1 MSTAWHAHIER
12 RDFGDILS
20 PGGLSR
26 IALRPIG
33 RLDALLAESP
43 ANDAVIAVWARD
55 PRGNARLP
63 ELLICGNDAQ
73 ADWAAW
79 ITTFAAGM
87 RPFSAHMRL
96 VPVCDLRTL
105 LEAPRYPEF
114 DRVAWPIAGLVL
126 GEVLAAYRLQDDALQ
141 TISAAA
147 CASTLSFAM
156 FRTAI
161 LGGNL
166 DTFRELQKAWE
177 FVRSTSSQR
186 PRRLDSER
194 VARVCMT
201 VIRSL
206 GMTHSSDQPEANS
219 DILLSACR
227 EFVQTGG
234 RVPLAL
240 GTFPGFDT
248 AREAMRG
255 TREDRVVACEKFLG
269 GAAADSGTDADLL
282 AFASGYLA
290 SLIAPGTMC
299 HAGVLE
305 PVLHTSATALLWYGF
320 CAGWTGVGPRTVGSD
335 IGETAPDLPA
345 SARRI
350 IRDLGRDDPLLGAPI
365 CDIAFSEFAALARG
379 GGNPLD
385 HIVRMS
391 QGASIV
397 ELRPGVCMTVN
408 VSPRLIE
415 GEASRSDRERR
426 AIAEIGRRIERL
438 KAAYSE
444 LVADT
449 KGPQDIEQPSLFSR
463 RRRKR

>member
-1 MSTAWHAHIER
+1 MSTAWRARVER

-26 IALRPIG
+26 MALAPIG

-55 PRGNARLP
+55 PRDSARLP

-79 ITTFAAGM
+79 ITTFAAGV
-87 RPFSAHMRL
+87 RPFSAHTRL
-96 VPVCDLRTL
+96 VPARDLGTL
-105 LEAPRYPEF
+105 LEAPRHPEL
-114 DRVAWPIAGLVL
+114 DRFAWPIAGLVL
-126 GEVLAAYRLQDDALQ
+126 GEVLAAYRLQDDALR

-156 FRTAI
+156 FRTAT
-161 LGGNL
+161 LGG
-166 DTFRELQKAWE
+166 DPDGFGELQRAWE
-177 FVRSTSSQR
+177 FVRSTSNQR
-186 PRRLDSER
+186 PRRLDNER
-194 VARVCMT
+194 VARVCTT

-206 GMTHSSDQPEANS
+206 GMTRSSEQPEAKS
-219 DILLSACR
+219 DLLLSACR

-234 RVPLAL
+234 RVPPAF
-240 GTFPGFDT
+240 GTIPGFHG

-255 TREDRVVACEKFLG
+255 TREDRVVACEKFLR
-269 GAAADSGTDADLL
+269 GAPADSGTDAELV
-282 AFASGYLA
+282 AFASGYLS

-299 HAGVLE
+299 HAGVME
-305 PVLHTSATALLWYGF
+305 PILHTSATALLWYGF
-320 CAGWTGVGPRTVGSD
+320 CAGWTGVGPRTAGSD
-335 IGETAPDLPA
+335 SGETAPDLPA

-350 IRDLGRDDPLLGAPI
+350 IRDLGRDVPLLGAPT
-365 CDIAFSEFAALARG
+365 CDIAFPEFAALARG

-391 QGASIV
+391 QGASII

-415 GEASRSDRERR
+415 GEVSRSDRERR
-426 AIAEIGRRIERL
+426 AIAEIGRRIDRL
-438 KAAYSE
+438 KAAYIE

-449 KGPQDIEQPSLFSR
+449 KGPRDIEQPELFSR